1 MYMRQFMKLS
11 VALVMLMP
19 SAVHASEALSDG
31 YVANDSVKVEVA
43 ATNDVRTIT
52 GTVYDAATNTPMAG
66 VRVQATG
73 HKRITAMTDAEGRY
87 KLNIPSYV
95 TLLNF
100 STQEYLLVQKA
111 VGDRDIINVRLYS
124 DKFAVNYNEDI
135 VLTAERGFDEEGSW
149 ALSVDADIQNKLGA
163 DVRSITRSGTPGI
176 GNAMFIRGLNS
187 LNANTQPLFVV
198 DGVIWDMQEGNES
211 IHMGL
216 YNNILNAIDVNDI
229 RDVKVLKNGTAIYGA
244 RAANGVVLINTK
256 RGESMAT
263 RITANI
269 YANVALAPKTLDMLG
284 AEAYRVYANDLIG
297 TMDVNANRMIPF
309 LRTDKDFVYYN
320 KFHNNTDWTD
330 LVYRE
335 AVTQNYKVNVEGG
348 DDVAMY
354 NFSFGYSMS
363 DSPLKGNNFD
373 RLNIRLNSDI
383 VLADNLTTRFDISYA
398 RVGREVLD
406 DGMRED
412 PTAFPVSSTGVLA
425 AIKSPFLS
433 PYRYATTGEISSI
446 LDTSDTFA
454 FDVVR
459 AAGVAYPNNSYY
471 NPMTILTKA
480 SAKEKNELEYT
491 NMGITVAPELVLGDF
506 KITETFNYSLHR
518 VSEKYYLPYSTS
530 SDNTQ
535 YHFFVQSL
543 NGRIGNYI
551 SSFFGKEAALSSDTR
566 VDWSKVFGAHSFDV
580 TGGFRYTNFNF
591 DSSSVAGANSGSDN
605 KFDVSTSLDH
615 LSSEGSKNVWS
626 NMAWYLSADYS
637 YKTRYFLQLAAS
649 LESSSRFGNNAD
661 DALKMC
667 GVAWGF
673 FPSVQAAWLMSSESW
688 FNLKPVNMFK
698 LRAGYDITGNDA
710 IDYLAARSY
719 LQAVKFYDQS
729 MGLQLG
735 NVENDGV
742 KWEKTARFNVGFDA
756 MLFDNRLALSFDW
769 YKSKTSDLLVQKDYQ
784 YVTGMGKYWANG
796 GELENTGI
804 EATVSA
810 KLINTKNWQW
820 ELGASVG
827 HYKNEITALDEEIE
841 PVSVYGGEVA
851 TKVGESIGS
860 FWGYK
865 TDGVISSTAEAEE
878 LGLFQRDA
886 TGAKQYFKAGD
897 MKFVDANPGSDPG
910 CIDENDKVV
919 IGNPTPDF
927 YGNLFTRLSYKNLKL
942 DINCNY
948 SVGNDVYNYYRQQ
961 LENGS
966 SFFNQTSAM
975 ANRWA
980 IDGQKTD
987 IPAVAYGDPTGN
999 SRFSDRWIEDG
1010 SYFRVKAIKLTYD
1023 VPVTANWLQGLSVWC
1038 AAENVLT
1045 LTEYKGNDPEFS
1057 VNNNVLYQGV
1067 DAGLLPQTRSF
1078 HLGVKVN
1085 L

>member
-335 AVTQNYKVNVEGG
+335 AITQNYKVNVEGG

-688 FNLKPVNMFK
+688 FNLKPVNMLK

-919 IGNPTPDF
+919 IGNPNPDF

>member
-1 MYMRQFMKLS
+1 
-11 VALVMLMP
+11 MLMP

-335 AVTQNYKVNVEGG
+335 AITQNYKVNVEGG

-688 FNLKPVNMFK
+688 FNLKPVNMLK

-919 IGNPTPDF
+919 IGNPNPDF

>member
-1 MYMRQFMKLS
+1 
-11 VALVMLMP
+11 MLMP

-919 IGNPTPDF
+919 IGNPNPDF